1 MYGKKLSQED
11 EMEISI
17 GENIRRLRKEK
28 RMTQR
33 ELASRLNVS
42 IQAVSKWERSY
53 SYPDVTLLMPIADI
67 FSVTLDE
74 LFKGLDTEKNTTEQK
89 THHS

>member
-1 MYGKKLSQED
+1 
-11 EMEISI
+11 MEIPI
-17 GENIRRLRKEK
+17 GENIRRLRKDRK
-28 RMTQR
+28 MTQR
-33 ELASRLNVS
+33 ELAIRLNVS

-53 SYPDVTLLMPIADI
+53 SYPDVTLLMPIAEI

-74 LFKGLDTEKNTTEQK
+74 LFKGVGAEKAKQK

>member
-1 MYGKKLSQED
+1 
-11 EMEISI
+11 MEISI
-17 GENIRRLRKEK
+17 GENIRRLRKD
-28 RMTQR
+28 RNMTQR
-33 ELASRLNVS
+33 DLALRLNVS

-53 SYPDVTLLMPIADI
+53 SYPDVTLLVPIADI

-74 LFKGLDTEKNTTEQK
+74 LFKPENAEKNAKEQK